1 MMEYQSG
8 STVVHKS
15 HGLCLVRGLKK
26 IGKKEYYEIVP
37 LQGEKVIIYVPC
49 KSASLIFIDIMS
61 ASEADELLRYM
72 KSIDDTLDVMDK
84 QKRDEYK
91 RKIQE
96 GDRYEIAF
104 LARKLHFLKEDKE
117 SRNMELGS
125 QDQALFERARNR
137 LLDEFSLSYSVPRDQ
152 VENFIDGRIEKV

>member
-1 MMEYQSG
+1 M
-8 STVVHKS
+8 
-15 HGLCLVRGLKK
+15 
-26 IGKKEYYEIVP
+26 
-37 LQGEKVIIYVPC
+37 QGEKVIIYVPC

-96 GDRYEIAF
+96 GIAMRSLF
-104 LARKLHFLKEDKE
+104 SPVNFIFLKKIKKVAHGT
-117 SRNMELGS
+117 RLAGS
-125 QDQALFERARNR
+125 
-137 LLDEFSLSYSVPRDQ
+137 SLV
-152 VENFIDGRIEKV
+152 